1 MEKTGNKRIY
11 DKIRVGTRGSR
22 LARRQTELLISAVQ
36 RAYPGIQCETVIIQ
50 TKGDQILNRPL
61 QEFGGKGVFVTE
73 LEQLI
78 AAGEIDCAV
87 HSAKDMPME
96 LARGQDIVCVLPR
109 SDVRD
114 VLITRKD
121 RLVSREHKPLIGT
134 GSLRRRAQIGRLYP
148 HAQFCGIRGNIDTRL
163 EKLRGGACDGIV
175 LAAAGLARAGL
186 DREADLSYTYFEPQD
201 VIPAGGQAF
210 IAVEGLRGHLDFWR
224 RVGDGQAA
232 QELAVE
238 RYVMQKLGA
247 GCHEAVGVYAQIVS
261 LQPTEGMEMP
271 GCLMDKN
278 IVLPEKRIRLSVMT
292 EKDGQIYQNSGETKL
307 RDWVVLA
314 DELSASLRKLRL

>member
-78 AAGEIDCAV
+78 AAGELDCAV

-121 RLVSREHKPLIGT
+121 RLVSREHKALIGT

-148 HAQFCGIRGNIDTRL
+148 HAQFCGMRGNIDTRL

-186 DREADLSYTYFEPQD
+186 DREADLSYTYFEPQ
-201 VIPAGGQAF
+201 
-210 IAVEGLRGHLDFWR
+210 
-224 RVGDGQAA
+224 
-232 QELAVE
+232 
-238 RYVMQKLGA
+238 
-247 GCHEAVGVYAQIVS
+247 
-261 LQPTEGMEMP
+261 
-271 GCLMDKN
+271 
-278 IVLPEKRIRLSVMT
+278 
-292 EKDGQIYQNSGETKL
+292 
-307 RDWVVLA
+307 
-314 DELSASLRKLRL
+314 

>member
-78 AAGEIDCAV
+78 AAGELDCAV

-121 RLVSREHKPLIGT
+121 RLVSREHKALIGT

-148 HAQFCGIRGNIDTRL
+148 HAQFCGMRGNIDTRL
-163 EKLRGGACDGIV
+163 EKL
-175 LAAAGLARAGL
+175 
-186 DREADLSYTYFEPQD
+186 
-201 VIPAGGQAF
+201 
-210 IAVEGLRGHLDFWR
+210 
-224 RVGDGQAA
+224 
-232 QELAVE
+232 
-238 RYVMQKLGA
+238 K
-247 GCHEAVGVYAQIVS
+247 
-261 LQPTEGMEMP
+261 
-271 GCLMDKN
+271 
-278 IVLPEKRIRLSVMT
+278 
-292 EKDGQIYQNSGETKL
+292 
-307 RDWVVLA
+307 
-314 DELSASLRKLRL
+314 